1 VIVAA
6 PNTNRLLRRL
16 ADLARS
22 ALGTTEFI
30 RATCE
35 TLATAVAYDFA
46 CLATTDP
53 ATGLITGTVKSHP
66 GDSMDEQLARYEYEA
81 IDLNQFVE
89 LARRPVPVGVLELDT
104 DGHPDRSL
112 RYRDFLLPQLALGHE
127 LRAVFRSAGATWGA
141 IGLYRS
147 AGSPGFATAE
157 IDAVAAVTGVIAD
170 GIRAALISTPV
181 TSAQL
186 SDAGPA
192 VLVLGPDD
200 RPRLITPLAED
211 RVGELGGTIHGA
223 LPMPL
228 LALAAAT
235 RAASRNGAPTPAA
248 TRIRTPDGWISARAA
263 PVASSGE
270 VVISLDQA
278 GPPEIVPIIAAG
290 YGLTNR
296 EQDVTRL
303 VLLGADTAT
312 IASQLFLSPYTV
324 QDHLKSIFRKVGVNN
339 RRQLTATIFFQQY
352 APRIGGPLNA
362 DGWFATPRSE
372 LPRSR

>member
-1 VIVAA
+1 MTVAA

-16 ADLARS
+16 TDLARS
-22 ALGTTEFI
+22 GLHTTQFT

-35 TLATAVAYDFA
+35 TLATTIAYDFA

-66 GDSMDEQLARYEYEA
+66 GDPMDEQLARYEYE
-81 IDLNQFVE
+81 ISDLNQFVE

-112 RYRDFLLPQLALGHE
+112 RYRDFLLPLLSLGHE

-147 AGSPGFATAE
+147 TGSRGFTTAE
-157 IDAVAAVTGVIAD
+157 IDAIAAVTTMIAD
-170 GIRAALISTPV
+170 GIRTALIVAPV
-181 TSAQL
+181 TTAQL
-186 SDAGPA
+186 YGAGPA

-200 RPRLITPLAED
+200 RLRLITPAAED
-211 RVGELGGTIHGA
+211 RVDALGGTIHGA

-228 LALAAAT
+228 LSLAAAT
-235 RAASRNGAPTPAA
+235 RAASKNAAPAPAA

-263 PVASSGE
+263 PVTSSAE

-278 GPPEIVPIIAAG
+278 GPREIVPMIAAG

-303 VLLGADTAT
+303 VLIGADNAT
-312 IASQLFLSPYTV
+312 IASRLYLSPYTV
-324 QDHLKSIFRKVGVNN
+324 QDHLKSIFTKVGVTN

-352 APRIGGPLNA
+352 APHIGDPLNA
-362 DGWFATPRSE
+362 DGWFTSQ
-372 LPRSR
+372 SQKS